1 MENWQV
7 ALLTL
12 SALVVGAGI
21 PFLIQLRSTLRR
33 LEVAVQATSERLLPA
48 LDDARVSAHR
58 IRRITD
64 ELEGREGDI
73 GELARS
79 AGELARTIDRLRN
92 TTHVASAVAVAVAAG
107 VRAFRETRST
117 GAEGELDQP
126 ARTAVTPSAA
136 ETRTGG
142 DGMADQG
149 TPGP

>member
-21 PFLIQLRSTLRR
+21 PSLIQLRSTLRR

-48 LDDARVSAHR
+48 LDDARASLHR

-64 ELEGREGDI
+64 ELEGREADI

-79 AGELARTIDRLRN
+79 AGELARTVDRLRS
-92 TTHVASAVAVAVAAG
+92 TTQIASAVAVAVAAG
-107 VRAFRETRST
+107 VRAFRETRSN
-117 GAEGELDQP
+117 GVEDELDQQQP
-126 ARTAVTPSAA
+126 RRAVAPSAA
-136 ETRTGG
+136 GSGTGG
-142 DGMADQG
+142 DGTAD
-149 TPGP
+149 PGPA